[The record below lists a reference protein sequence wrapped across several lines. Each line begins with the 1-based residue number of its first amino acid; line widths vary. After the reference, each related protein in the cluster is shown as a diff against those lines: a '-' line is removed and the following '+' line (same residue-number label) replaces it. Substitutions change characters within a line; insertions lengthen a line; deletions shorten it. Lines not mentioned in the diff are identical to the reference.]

1 VLALTRRAARLA
13 ALGFAAAL
21 HGVAGLGVVA
31 SLATA
36 PAAAPPPRPVLE
48 VRWIATPASPAQA
61 ITEPR
66 AITSPAGPPAS
77 FAPPPADSL
86 AEAPRGPEF
95 LASDEVDEPA
105 RPLDAWTLDAE
116 ALSALGITRIV
127 FDVWVDKHAALVG
140 LRVVRM
146 EPAASAGLAPLVE
159 ARLAGTPMA
168 AALMDGRPVAHRQR
182 IDLAWERTP
191 ATPGPGPV

>member
-1 VLALTRRAARLA
+1 VLALKRRAGWLA

-21 HGVAGLGVVA
+21 HAVAGLGVVA

-36 PAAAPPPRPVLE
+36 PAAAPPPRPALE
-48 VRWIATPASPAQA
+48 LRWIATPASPAQT
-61 ITEPR
+61 ITEPT

-77 FAPPPADSL
+77 FAPPAANSPAD
-86 AEAPRGPEF
+86 APRGPEF
-95 LASDEVDEPA
+95 LASGEVDEPA
-105 RPLDAWTLDAE
+105 RPLDTWTLDAE
-116 ALSALGITRIV
+116 ALLALGITRIV
-127 FDVWVDKHAALVG
+127 FDVWVDEHAALVG

-146 EPAASAGLAPLVE
+146 EPATSADLAPLVE

-168 AALMDGRPVAHRQR
+168 AARMGGRPVAHRQR

-191 ATPGPGPV
+191 GPSGPGPV